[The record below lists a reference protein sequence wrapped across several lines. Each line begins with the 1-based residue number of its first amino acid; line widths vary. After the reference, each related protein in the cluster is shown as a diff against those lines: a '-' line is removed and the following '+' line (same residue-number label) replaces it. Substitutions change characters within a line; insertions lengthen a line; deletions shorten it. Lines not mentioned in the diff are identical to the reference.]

1 MPVNIGPAPPTRP
14 RKSQEK
20 LNNMPRFAGLLL
32 LCTAW
37 VMSLCSCSAGYDT
50 EPLVEY
56 STDLV
61 VTGSRPHT
69 LARQLDAGVYLVEI
83 RERDIDVSATLDT
96 GAQPVRLADVAP
108 RHGLLRRVVSLTAP
122 ARLRLTLDSS
132 DVRGWKGAA
141 AVRILRWPHV
151 GPDGTDQRLLGF
163 EALGTSAELLAR
175 DTPGAWRAA
184 LEPLREAARQFQAAR
199 DLQSLAEAEYQRGCL
214 ELAMLF
220 DFDDGRRS
228 AELAV
233 THFRA
238 AGDAVGTRRASVLLA
253 EHELALAAAMV
264 PAARDAQRRLLDAAT
279 SRLADAQAFFQARD
293 LHSDALHALDRA
305 QQRARMLGR
314 GDSSTLAYESMRRR
328 ARTRGD
334 HYFEVVATQELASIA
349 QRKGDV
355 VRAAALYEM
364 VLPMIER
371 ERNPG
376 LYATLRGN
384 LGDALIT
391 LGEFDRALVLHTEAL
406 ELFAARGDDS
416 RTARELSALAAI
428 QFRTGNVERA
438 LATIESALPLYAR
451 SRDQADH
458 ASALRLAG
466 NAAAE
471 LDRHDLA
478 LDYLH
483 RAERL
488 DWNGV
493 NTERTRVLIA
503 GELRTLGNY
512 AGAGQLLEQV
522 LLTQDEST
530 RADALSE
537 RARLRQAQNRP
548 REALADLRAADAVY
562 ARLKLDFNRID
573 SSSALALALLD
584 AGRVDEAGVAADTAI
599 AMERRIRVKAGN
611 PEMRARFLAASY
623 APYEARIE
631 VDLARAPADRMSSW
645 RAFRTAETVRGRSL
659 TDHLAHDTGDA
670 AAGPDAQI
678 ERLRNALTSLQ
689 GELERRTRRGMD
701 PVGLLELRRRAD
713 EVQARLDV
721 RMLSQRVEASDR
733 FAISDSRSVV
743 QSALPPDTAVLAY
756 FVGDRRSHAWLMTQT
771 ELRHGVLPGRRVL
784 QSFVSSFI
792 AQQRA
797 GTLPAGGVTFP
808 ALLGDLLSGVQ
819 EERLLILPDGPLNGL
834 PFAALSMPR
843 GAAGDLL
850 VDHFEI
856 SAAPSLALAMR
867 QPQRHRGAVTRV
879 AVISDP
885 VYTPDDRRLTASAS
899 QASLFRGADTS
910 SDRLAR
916 LPYSA
921 IEARAVMRAFEGADI
936 IELAGFNANVPRVIE
951 LPSRDLD
958 VLHFATHAEA
968 RHDEPEQSA
977 LFLSEYAADG
987 STLPTDRLTA
997 EEIRRHGLR
1006 ADVVVL
1012 SGCATGDGRELRGE
1026 GVLGLTYGFLSNGSN
1041 TVVASLW
1048 PVEDALT
1055 ARFMQEFY
1063 AAYRA
1068 TGRAAQ
1074 ALRAA
1079 QLRTRGIAGPSVWAS
1094 FVVRSGSL

>member
-1 MPVNIGPAPPTRP
+1 MA
-14 RKSQEK
+14 
-20 LNNMPRFAGLLL
+20 
-32 LCTAW
+32 C
-37 VMSLCSCSAGYDT
+37 LCSCSAGFET

-56 STDLV
+56 STDV
-61 VTGSRPHT
+61 VVNCSSPQT
-69 LARQLDAGVYLVEI
+69 LTRQLDAGVYLLEI
-83 RERDIDVSATLDT
+83 RERDIDLRATMDT
-96 GAQPVRLADVAP
+96 GGERVALADVIP
-108 RHGLLRRVVSLTAP
+108 RHGVLRRVVRLAGP
-122 ARLRLTLDSS
+122 ARLHLVLDSR
-132 DVRGWKGAA
+132 DVRNWKGAA
-141 AVRILRWPHV
+141 AVRILRWPQTGD
-151 GPDGTDQRLLGF
+151 GPDQRLLGF
-163 EALGTSAELLAR
+163 EAQGLGNEMIAR
-175 DTPGAWRAA
+175 NTPGGWHAA
-184 LEPLREAARQFQAAR
+184 LEPLREAARRFQAVH
-199 DLQSLAEAEYQRGCL
+199 DLQSLAEAEYQRGQL
-214 ELAMLF
+214 ELGMLF

-228 AELAV
+228 AELAQA
-233 THFRA
+233 HFRS
-238 AGDAVGTRRASVLLA
+238 AGDVLGARRATVLLA
-253 EHELALAAAMV
+253 EHELALAAAIA
-264 PAARDAQRRLLDAAT
+264 PTAPRGEQRALLDTAT
-279 SRLADAQAFFQARD
+279 GRLTDAQAFFESHGLQ
-293 LHSDALHALDRA
+293 SDALHALDRA

-314 GDSSTLAYESMRRR
+314 GETSALAYESMRRR
-328 ARTRGD
+328 ARARGD
-334 HYFEVVATQELASIA
+334 RLFEVVATQHLAAIA

-355 VRAAALYEM
+355 VRAAALYESVMPM
-364 VLPMIER
+364 VER
-371 ERNPG
+371 ERNPD
-376 LYATLRGN
+376 LYAALHAN
-384 LGDALIT
+384 LGDALIA
-391 LGEFDRALVLHTEAL
+391 LGEFDRALVLHSEAL
-406 ELFAARGDDS
+406 ELYAARGDDS
-416 RTARELSALAAI
+416 RMARELSALAAI
-428 QFRTGNVERA
+428 QFRTGDLERA
-438 LATIESALPLYAR
+438 LDTIESALPLYTR

-471 LDRHDLA
+471 LGRHDLA

-483 RAERL
+483 GAERL

-493 NTERTRVLIA
+493 NIDRTRVLIA
-503 GELRTLGNY
+503 GELRTLGDL
-512 AGAGQLLEQV
+512 AGADRLLGQV

-548 REALADLRAADAVY
+548 LEALVDLREADAIY

-584 AGRVDEAGVAADTAI
+584 AGRVDEAGVAADTAV
-599 AMERRIRVKAGN
+599 AMERRIRVKSGN

-623 APYEARIE
+623 APYEASIE
-631 VDLARAPADRMSSW
+631 VDLAASPSDRMASW
-645 RAFRTAETVRGRSL
+645 RAFRTAETIRARSL
-659 TDHLAHDTGDA
+659 TDRLAHARPVDA
-670 AAGPDAQI
+670 ASLDNEI
-678 ERLRNALTSLQ
+678 LRMRDALTSLQ
-689 GELERRTRRGMD
+689 GELERRTRRVDLGPD
-701 PVGLLELRRRAD
+701 GLFDLRRRVD
-713 EVQARLDV
+713 EVQARLEA
-721 RMLSQRVEASDR
+721 RMLTRQRVEASDG
-733 FAISDSRSVV
+733 FAISESRSVV

-792 AQQRA
+792 AQERS
-797 GTLPAGGVTFP
+797 GSLPAGGTSFP
-808 ALLGDLLSGVQ
+808 ALLGELLAGVNAK
-819 EERLLILPDGPLNGL
+819 RLLILPDGPLNGL

-843 GAAGDLL
+843 GQPGELL
-850 VDHFEI
+850 VDRFEI

-867 QPQRHRGAVTRV
+867 PLSRRHQAVTRV

-899 QASLFRGADTS
+899 RASLFRGS
-910 SDRLAR
+910 EPGSDRLAR

-921 IEARAVMRAFEGADI
+921 IEARAVAHAFEGADI
-936 IELAGFNANVPRVIE
+936 IELAGFNATVPQVIQ
-951 LPSRDLD
+951 LPSDDLD

-968 RHDEPEQSA
+968 RRDAPEQSA
-977 LFLSEYAADG
+977 LFLSEFAADG
-987 STLPTDRLTA
+987 STLPVDRLTA

-1068 TGRAAQ
+1068 TGRAPQ

-1094 FVVRSGSL
+1094 FVVRSGSLQ

>member
-1 MPVNIGPAPPTRP
+1 
-14 RKSQEK
+14 
-20 LNNMPRFAGLLL
+20 
-32 LCTAW
+32 
-37 VMSLCSCSAGYDT
+37 MSLCSCSDGYDT

-56 STDLV
+56 STDVV

-69 LARQLDAGVYLVEI
+69 LSRLLDVGVYLLEI
-83 RERDIDVSATLDT
+83 RERDIDLNATLDT
-96 GAQPVRLADVAP
+96 GAQRVSLADVSP
-108 RHGLLRRVVSLTAP
+108 RHGLLRRVVRLEAP
-122 ARLRLTLDSS
+122 ARLRVTLDSS

-141 AVRILRWPHV
+141 AIRILRWPQV
-151 GPDGTDQRLLGF
+151 APDGVDQRLLGF
-163 EALGTSAELLAR
+163 EALGTAGELIASG
-175 DTPGAWRAA
+175 TPDGWRAA
-184 LEPLREAARQFQAAR
+184 LEPLREAARRFQAEH
-199 DLQSLAEAEYQRGCL
+199 DLQSLAEAEYQRGRL

-233 THFRA
+233 SHFRS
-238 AGDAVGTRRASVLLA
+238 AGDALGMRRASVLLA
-253 EHELALAAAMV
+253 EHELALAAGMA
-264 PAARDAQRRLLDAAT
+264 PAARDAQRKLLDGAT
-279 SRLADAQAFFQARD
+279 SRLVDAQAFFEARD
-293 LHSDALHALDRA
+293 LYSDALRALDRA
-305 QQRARMLGR
+305 QQRARMLGH
-314 GDSSTLAYESMRRR
+314 GESSTLAYESMRRR

-334 HYFEVVATQELASIA
+334 RHFEVIATQELASIA
-349 QRKGDV
+349 QHKGDV

-364 VLPMIER
+364 VLPLIER
-371 ERNPG
+371 QRNPG

-438 LATIESALPLYAR
+438 LATIESALPLYTK

-466 NAAAE
+466 NSAAE
-471 LDRHDLA
+471 LGRHDLA

-483 RAERL
+483 AAERL

-493 NTERTRVLIA
+493 NTDRTRVLIA
-503 GELRTLGNY
+503 GELRTLGDFAR
-512 AGAGQLLEQV
+512 AGKLLERV

-548 REALADLRAADAVY
+548 LEALADLREADALY

-584 AGRVDEAGVAADTAI
+584 AGRLAEAGTAADTAI

-631 VDLARAPADRMSSW
+631 VDLATAAADRLSIW
-645 RAFRTAETVRGRSL
+645 RAFRTAETIRARSL
-659 TDHLAHDTGDA
+659 TDRLAHLPGTEALGA
-670 AAGPDAQI
+670 DAQV
-678 ERLRNALTSLQ
+678 EQLRNALTSLQ
-689 GELERRTRRGMD
+689 GELERRTHRDGNQE
-701 PVGLLELRRRAD
+701 GLLELRRRAD
-713 EVQARLDV
+713 EVQARLEV
-721 RMLSQRVEASDR
+721 RMLGQRVEASDQ
-733 FAISDSRSVV
+733 FAISESRSAV
-743 QSALPPDTAVLAY
+743 QSALPADTAVLAY
-756 FVGDRRSHAWLMTQT
+756 FVGDRRSHAWLLTQT

-784 QSFVSSFI
+784 QSFVSSFV
-792 AQQRA
+792 AQQREGKA
-797 GTLPAGGVTFP
+797 PAGGVTFP
-808 ALLGDLLSGVQ
+808 ALLGDMLSGVTVK
-819 EERLLILPDGPLNGL
+819 RLLILPDGPLNGL

-843 GAAGDLL
+843 SRAGDLL

-867 QPQRHRGAVTRV
+867 PLQRHHEAVTRV

-885 VYTPDDRRLTASAS
+885 VYTPDDRRLAASVNLSS
-899 QASLFRGADTS
+899 QFRGVETG

-936 IELAGFNANVPRVIE
+936 IELAGFNATVPRVIE

-968 RHDEPEQSA
+968 RRDSPEQSA
-977 LFLSEYAADG
+977 LFLSEFAADG
-987 STLPTDRLTA
+987 TLLPSDRLTA

-1068 TGRAAQ
+1068 SGRAAQ

-1094 FVVRSGSL
+1094 FVVRSGSLQ

>member
-1 MPVNIGPAPPTRP
+1 VPVNIGPDPPTPVERAKKNLNHVP
-14 RKSQEK
+14 RI
-20 LNNMPRFAGLLL
+20 AGLLL
-32 LCTAW
+32 ICTAW
-37 VMSLCSCSAGYDT
+37 VMSLCSCSAGYES

-56 STDLV
+56 STDVV
-61 VTGSRPHT
+61 VTGSRMHGLT
-69 LARQLDAGVYLVEI
+69 RQLDSGVYLVEI
-83 RERDIDVSATLDT
+83 RERDIDIRATLDAGT
-96 GAQPVRLADVAP
+96 ERVLLGDVAP
-108 RHGLLRRVVSLTAP
+108 RHGLLRRVVRLEAP
-122 ARLRLTLDSS
+122 ARLRITLDSS

-141 AVRILRWPHV
+141 AVRILRWPSV
-151 GPDGTDQRLLGF
+151 GTDGTDQRLLGF

-175 DTPGAWRAA
+175 GTPEAWHAA
-184 LEPLREAARQFQAAR
+184 LEPLREAARQFQAGH
-199 DLQSLAEAEYQRGCL
+199 DLQSLAEAEYLRGWL

-220 DFDDGRRS
+220 DFDAGRRS

-233 THFRA
+233 MHFRG
-238 AGDAVGTRRASVLLA
+238 AGDAIGTRRASVLLA
-253 EHELALAAAMV
+253 EHEIALAAAMG
-264 PAARDAQRRLLDAAT
+264 PAARDAQRKLLEAAT
-279 SRLADAQAFFQARD
+279 ARLVDAQSFFEARD
-293 LHSDALHALDRA
+293 LQSDALHALDRA

-314 GDSSTLAYESMRRR
+314 RENGALVYESMRRR

-334 HYFEVVATQELASIA
+334 RYFEVIATQELAAIA
-349 QRKGDV
+349 QGKGDV

-364 VLPMIER
+364 VLPLIER
-371 ERNPG
+371 ERNPA
-376 LYATLRGN
+376 LYAALRAN

-406 ELFAARGDDS
+406 ELFAARADDS
-416 RTARELSALAAI
+416 RTARELSALASI
-428 QFRTGNVERA
+428 QFRSGNVERA

-458 ASALRLAG
+458 AAALRLAG

-471 LDRHDLA
+471 LGRHDVA

-488 DWNGV
+488 DWNGAD
-493 NTERTRVLIA
+493 TGRTRVLIA
-503 GELRTLGNY
+503 GELRTLGDF
-512 AGAGQLLEQV
+512 AGAGKLLEQV
-522 LLTQDEST
+522 LLAADDST

-548 REALADLRAADAVY
+548 LEAMADLREADAIY

-584 AGRVDEAGVAADTAI
+584 AGHLDEAGVAADTAI

-631 VDLARAPADRMSSW
+631 VDLARAPTDRMATW
-645 RAFRTAETVRGRSL
+645 RAFRTAETVRARSL
-659 TDHLAHDTGDA
+659 ADRLAHGPGAPEGHDA
-670 AAGPDAQI
+670 EI

-689 GELERRTRRGMD
+689 GELERRTRRDMD
-701 PVGLLELRRRAD
+701 RHGLLELRRRVD

-721 RMLSQRVEASDR
+721 RLLGQRVEASDR
-733 FAISDSRSVV
+733 FAMAGSRSVV

-771 ELRHGVLPGRRVL
+771 ELRHGILPGRRVL
-784 QSFVSSFI
+784 QDFVSSFV
-792 AQQRA
+792 AQQRGGA
-797 GTLPAGGVTFP
+797 LPAGGVSFP
-808 ALLGDLLSGVQ
+808 ALLGDLLAGLQVK
-819 EERLLILPDGPLNGL
+819 RLLILPDGPLNGL

-843 GAAGDLL
+843 SSAGDLL
-850 VDHFEI
+850 VDHYEI

-867 QPQRHRGAVTRV
+867 PAPRRPGAVTRV

-885 VYTPDDRRLTASAS
+885 VYTPDDRRLSAFASH
-899 QASLFRGADTS
+899 ASLFRGAEPGAE
-910 SDRLAR
+910 RLAR

-921 IEARAVMRAFEGADI
+921 IEARAVTRAFHDADI
-936 IELAGFNANVPRVIE
+936 IELAGFNATVPRVLQ

-958 VLHFATHAEA
+958 VLHFATHAQA
-968 RHDEPEQSA
+968 RRDAPEQSA

-987 STLPTDRLTA
+987 SMLPTDRLTA

-1026 GVLGLTYGFLSNGSN
+1026 GVLGLTYGFLSNGSD
-1041 TVVASLW
+1041 TVIASLW
-1048 PVEDALT
+1048 PVEDALA

-1063 AAYRA
+1063 ASYRA
-1068 TGRAAQ
+1068 TGRASQ
-1074 ALRAA
+1074 ALRVA